1 MEYGI
6 WKTQHTV
13 NKTQYDRKAEKVNS
27 IIKYKKY
34 SVIYIYISRA
44 EIKLPEVLLNVYR

>member
-27 IIKYKKY
+27 IIKYKKN
-34 SVIYIYISRA
+34 IYIYISRA

>member
-13 NKTQYDRKAEKVNS
+13 NKTQYDRKAGKVNS

-34 SVIYIYISRA
+34 SVIYIYQ
-44 EIKLPEVLLNVYR
+44 ELKLSYLKCC

>member
-13 NKTQYDRKAEKVNS
+13 NKTQYDRKAEKS
-27 IIKYKKY
+27 IQLLNIKNI
-34 SVIYIYISRA
+34 VLYIYISRA